1 MMVES
6 TIAAD
11 GANALV
17 EVLVVEFQ
25 NPLDD

>member
-6 TIAAD
+6 TMAAD
-11 GANALV
+11 GANGVV